1 MYIGEGNPKVIEQ
14 VFSISNQEPTVFSPS
29 ESLRG
34 LYRLERPIKRGILQN
49 YADSKIIFE
58 KLFNDMKVMNAKE
71 MPIFICEPPFTP
83 KSQKKE
89 LCSLLFENYDF
100 PSVFFG
106 TQGVLSLYAFGKQ
119 NGLMVESGEGVTQ
132 VVPIYNGYKLDHA
145 VERVNLGGE
154 DVTNYLKI
162 LLRKNGVHIHSQFDN
177 LIFQDVKGSL
187 Y

>member
-1 MYIGEGNPKVIEQ
+1 
-14 VFSISNQEPTVFSPS
+14 
-29 ESLRG
+29 
-34 LYRLERPIKRGILQN
+34 
-49 YADSKIIFE
+49 
-58 KLFNDMKVMNAKE
+58 MNAKE

-177 LIFQDVKGSL
+177 LIFQDIKGNL
-187 Y
+187 TRKVVPIEQQLRQRECRNGLVQKQHQTLRVHHARRQ